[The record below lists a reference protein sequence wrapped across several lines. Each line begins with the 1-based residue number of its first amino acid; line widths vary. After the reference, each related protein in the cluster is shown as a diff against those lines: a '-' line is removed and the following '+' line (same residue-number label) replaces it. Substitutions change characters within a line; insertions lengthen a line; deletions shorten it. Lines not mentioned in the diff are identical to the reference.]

1 MQRKMLYMRKTPLSS
16 AAILYLLAAGLVF
29 FPTQWLGDLFTAD
42 KQLAGFLGLGIL
54 RLVMAG
60 VMFVLAFHMGVG
72 GTLLP
77 RRGDIAALLFALPA
91 LAVAVNNLPIVALA
105 QGSVSLTAPAGKT
118 AAFALQCIGVGLF
131 EEEAFRG
138 VIFPFVLG
146 HTGTGRKGRFQAVIL
161 SSAAFGL
168 LHLVNLFGGFSGG
181 VFLQV
186 GYSFL
191 IGAMLAICMFRGA
204 GVLPCAIIHA
214 LFNFCGN
221 LFFEGGNA
229 TFSTVWTWQE
239 ILLTAA
245 VGVAAAAYFIWL
257 LAASPADRADAF
269 AVRPSPEPPA
279 DGPSASTP
287 VNGADGPSDAAPD
300 NGAGVAGKEDGPFE
314 SGRRAEGPSASAP
327 VNGAGGP
334 SDAAPVIGSDT
345 PSDSAP
351 ADGPAG
357 GSDAEK
363 GC

>member
-1 MQRKMLYMRKTPLSS
+1 M
-16 AAILYLLAAGLVF
+16 
-29 FPTQWLGDLFTAD
+29 
-42 KQLAGFLGLGIL
+42 
-54 RLVMAG
+54 
-60 VMFVLAFHMGVG
+60 
-72 GTLLP
+72 
-77 RRGDIAALLFALPA
+77 
-91 LAVAVNNLPIVALA
+91 AVNNLPIVALA
-105 QGSVSLTAPAGKT
+105 QGSVSLTAPAGKA

-245 VGVAAAAYFIWL
+245 VGVAAAAYFVWL

-269 AVRPSPEPPA
+269 AVRPSPELPA
-279 DGPSASTP
+279 DGPPDSEP
-287 VNGADGPSDAAPD
+287 VNGKGVAGKEEGPIESGRRADGPSDAAPV
-300 NGAGVAGKEDGPFE
+300 NGAGVAGKEEGPFE
-314 SGRRAEGPSASAP
+314 SGRRAD
-327 VNGAGGP
+327 GP

-351 ADGPAG
+351 ADGPEG